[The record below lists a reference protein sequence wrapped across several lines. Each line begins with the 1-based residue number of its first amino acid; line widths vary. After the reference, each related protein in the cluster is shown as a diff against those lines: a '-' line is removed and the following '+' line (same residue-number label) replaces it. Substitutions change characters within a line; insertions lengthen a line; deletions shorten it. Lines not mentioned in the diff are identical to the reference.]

1 MHLKPKKTIRAAFTM
16 AGAVVLVA
24 LTGGT
29 AFANGTTVWTP
40 ADNVPSPYISANT
53 NTHCLTYYANEHN
66 GWNWGGY
73 RVVDHDTGVQVH
85 GGSISA
91 LSAGDSGNI
100 CGLYGQHYYI
110 QVWGG
115 SGTGSLS
122 N

>member
-53 NTHCLTYYANEHN
+53 NTH
-66 GWNWGGY
+66 
-73 RVVDHDTGVQVH
+73 
-85 GGSISA
+85 
-91 LSAGDSGNI
+91 
-100 CGLYGQHYYI
+100 
-110 QVWGG
+110 
-115 SGTGSLS
+115 
-122 N
+122 